1 MSTTDASKFLP
12 KLSFFCVTFYSNRTI
27 YADNYGDKITS
38 TTDYYLGSLNY
49 PVLSRH
55 YMNGIRCKADSGFV
69 LNTQMDVQTLEF
81 FYTPNSYNDS
91 GLVSSTST
99 NGYTASNF
107 SWRNSGT
114 ISKSNISKIYVNN
127 VSKTSETNI
136 ANVFVLNQPHHVVI
150 EYASPISGDI
160 TFNSSLYGAI
170 QGQFQNIAIYEK
182 AFTAQD
188 VETHFELYTG
198 KPVESVSESAITL
211 TELEPAYYNNDW
223 IVIQSI

>member
-1 MSTTDASKFLP
+1 
-12 KLSFFCVTFYSNRTI
+12 
-27 YADNYGDKITS
+27 
-38 TTDYYLGSLNY
+38 
-49 PVLSRH
+49 
-55 YMNGIRCKADSGFV
+55 
-69 LNTQMDVQTLEF
+69 
-81 FYTPNSYNDS
+81 
-91 GLVSSTST
+91 
-99 NGYTASNF
+99 
-107 SWRNSGT
+107 
-114 ISKSNISKIYVNN
+114 
-127 VSKTSETNI
+127 
-136 ANVFVLNQPHHVVI
+136 VVI

-170 QGQFQNIAIYEK
+170 QSQFQNIAIYEK